1 MNPGN
6 LYQNLIYRLKARSKF
21 DIHSPFIYKIWS
33 QVLKDR
39 KWYQE
44 YNDIEAKFPA
54 KKNLNHYRLLF
65 RLQRYFQPDDIV
77 FSGKEDGK
85 EMAYLTFGIPPEKIY
100 TDIGKADGSFELV
113 FIDLLTVGNTFQTYF
128 SQLLQHTNNDSVLVL
143 WNLRESKS
151 CMAFWEEF
159 RKMPKV
165 TVTVDLFRVGL
176 IFFRKELSREDFILH
191 F

>member
-6 LYQNLIYRLKARSKF
+6 LYQYLIYRLKARSKF

-39 KWYQE
+39 KRYQE
-44 YNDIEAKFPA
+44 YNDIEAKFPD
-54 KKNLNHYRLLF
+54 KKNLDYYRLLF

-77 FSGKEDGK
+77 FSGKEDGR
-85 EMAYLTFGIPPEKIY
+85 EIAYLSFGIPPEKIY
-100 TDIGKADGSFELV
+100 TDIAQADGSFELV
-113 FIDLLTVGNTFQTYF
+113 FIDLLTVENNVQTYF
-128 SQLLQHTNNDSVLVL
+128 SQWLQHTHNDSVIVL

-151 CMAFWEEF
+151 CMDRWEKY

-165 TVTVDLFRVGL
+165 TVTVDLFQVGL